1 MAHARATGRSVT
13 TEQPSSSPLEEIDS
27 DARMRAQQL
36 SLIYDQALANQFLS
50 PLIAALV
57 SAVLWPVGN
66 PRMLS
71 AWVAVLS
78 GISLWR
84 HLLASAYRK
93 AATDAVTVRLWERRF
108 VVSLAVASA
117 AWGVG
122 SLLNLPALPNA
133 YQAFVYCFVLGMAAG
148 AAAIYAAHGPSVAV
162 GMALIMGPATV
173 FMFTVGDAFHT
184 ALGAGG
190 AVFLVAGSRGV
201 RTMNGALRRTIQLS
215 GELARLAR
223 TDVLSGLSNR
233 RAFTEFGELALA
245 NAVRSARP
253 CAIVMI
259 DIDRFKAINDRHG
272 HAAGDAVIRA
282 LGAALAGAIR
292 VGECAGRIGGEEFAV
307 FLPDAGSDQ
316 GMALAHRVQALVRAM
331 RTRAGDVPVEV
342 TASIGVASTH
352 GVPCTF
358 EELLARADK
367 EMYRAKHEGGN
378 RVVLADDARPATVL
392 QLR

>member
-1 MAHARATGRSVT
+1 MPD
-13 TEQPSSSPLEEIDS
+13 QPTSAPAEEIDS

-36 SLIYDQALANQFLS
+36 SLIYNQALGNQFLS
-50 PLIAALV
+50 PLVAALV

-66 PRMLS
+66 PRMLT

-78 GISLWR
+78 GMSLWR

-93 AATDAVTVRLWERRF
+93 AATDPASVRPWERRF
-108 VVSLAVASA
+108 VVSLAVVSA

-122 SLLNLPALPNA
+122 SWLNLYALPDA

-148 AAAIYAAHGPSVAV
+148 ASAIYAAHGPSVAV
-162 GMALIMGPATV
+162 SISLIMGPATLY
-173 FMFTVGDAFHT
+173 MFTVGDAFHT

-190 AVFLVAGSRGV
+190 TVFLVAGSRGV
-201 RTMNGALRRTIQLS
+201 RTMNGALRRTIQLT
-215 GELARLAR
+215 GELARQAR
-223 TDVLSGLSNR
+223 TDALSGLSNR
-233 RAFTEFGELALA
+233 RAFTEFGEIALA
-245 NAVRSARP
+245 NAARSTRP

-259 DIDRFKAINDRHG
+259 DIDHFKAINDRHG
-272 HAAGDAVIRA
+272 HAAGDGVIRA

-331 RTRAGDVPVEV
+331 RPQAGDLPIEV
-342 TASIGVASTH
+342 TASIGIASTH
-352 GVPCTF
+352 GAPCSYD
-358 EELLARADK
+358 ELLARADK
-367 EMYRAKHEGGN
+367 AMYRAKQEGRN
-378 RVVLADDARPATVL
+378 RVVLSDEAWPATVVR
-392 QLR
+392 LR